1 MKGLILALVLI
12 ALLPGCLDGGIPEET
27 TSSVPTTAPTTVS
40 SISSTTSSSTSTLP
54 TSSTTSS
61 TTIGSTSL
69 SSTTSS
75 TTTIEEVIVCTLN
88 TDCGDDGIK
97 VTRNYTCKDNDMY
110 TQYLTFTCRGSG
122 TPDAQCIGKEHV
134 ELILSAGAN
143 EQCIEDKPFFEFLGD
158 EGTYDGPAAHT
169 YASLHG
175 INASKYTKF
184 KHDGDYRFRL
194 GTIISRK
201 SRIIGAYLHIIKPDD
216 SRLEW
221 FITNELGL
229 PYIIVDDM
237 RIGITSI
244 RITEEEKFATIWI
257 KVVGA

>member
-1 MKGLILALVLI
+1 MI
-12 ALLPGCLDGGIPEET
+12 A
-27 TSSVPTTAPTTVS
+27 
-40 SISSTTSSSTSTLP
+40 
-54 TSSTTSS
+54 
-61 TTIGSTSL
+61 
-69 SSTTSS
+69 
-75 TTTIEEVIVCTLN
+75 CTLN

-110 TQYLTFTCRGSG
+110 TQYLTFTCRRAG
-122 TPDAQCIGKEHV
+122 TPEAQCIGKEHV
-134 ELILSAGAN
+134 ELILSAGEN

-158 EGTYDGPAAHT
+158 EGTYKGPAAHT
-169 YASLHG
+169 YASLHA
-175 INASKYTKF
+175 INASKYMKF

-201 SRIIGAYLHIIKPDD
+201 SRIIGAYLDIIKPDG
-216 SRLEW
+216 SKLEW

-244 RITEEEKFATIWI
+244 SITEDEKFATIWI

>member
-1 MKGLILALVLI
+1 MKRLVLVLI
-12 ALLPGCLDGGIPEET
+12 LIALIPGCLDEVPEET

-40 SISSTTSSSTSTLP
+40 STTPSSTNSISTLP

-69 SSTTSS
+69 SSTTTS
-75 TTTIEEVIVCTLN
+75 IEEVIACTLN
-88 TDCGDDGIK
+88 TDCGDDGIR

-110 TQYLTFTCRGSG
+110 TQYLTFTCRRSG

-158 EGTYDGPAAHT
+158 EGTYDGPAAHPYST
-169 YASLHG
+169 LHG

-184 KHDGDYRFRL
+184 RHDGDYRFRL

-229 PYIIVDDM
+229 PYIVVDDM
-237 RIGITSI
+237 RIGISSI
-244 RITEEEKFATIWI
+244 RITEDEKYATIWI
-257 KVVGA
+257 KVIGA

>member
-1 MKGLILALVLI
+1 MKGLVLALILI
-12 ALLPGCLDGGIPEET
+12 ALLPGCLEEVSEET
-27 TSSVPTTAPTTVS
+27 TSSVPTTVPSTVS
-40 SISSTTSSSTSTLP
+40 SISSTTSSSTSTFP
-54 TSSTTSS
+54 TSSTSTSSTTSS
-61 TTIGSTSL
+61 T
-69 SSTTSS
+69 SS
-75 TTTIEEVIVCTLN
+75 TTTTSIEEVIACVTN
-88 TDCGDDGIK
+88 NDCGDDGMQIMK
-97 VTRNYTCKDNDMY
+97 NYTCKDNDMY
-110 TQYLTFTCRGSG
+110 KVYLTFTCRRAG
-122 TPDAQCIGKEHV
+122 TPKAQCIGKQHS
-134 ELILSAGAN
+134 ELILSAEKD

-158 EGTYDGPAAHT
+158 EGTYKGPAAHT

-184 KHDGDYRFRL
+184 KHDGDYKFRL

-229 PYIIVDDM
+229 PYIVVDDM
-237 RIGITSI
+237 RIGISSI
-244 RITEEEKFATIWI
+244 SITEEEKYATIWI

>member
-1 MKGLILALVLI
+1 MKRLILALVLI
-12 ALLPGCLDGGIPEET
+12 ALIPGCLDEVPEET
-27 TSSVPTTAPTTVS
+27 TSSVPTTVPSTVS
-40 SISSTTSSSTSTLP
+40 SIPSTTTSSTSTSSTTIGI

-61 TTIGSTSL
+61 T
-69 SSTTSS
+69 SS
-75 TTTIEEVIVCTLN
+75 TTTTSIEEVIACTLN

-110 TQYLTFTCRGSG
+110 TQYLTFTCRRPG

-134 ELILSAGAN
+134 ELILSAGKD

-158 EGTYDGPAAHT
+158 EGTYKGPAAHS
-169 YASLHG
+169 YANLYG
-175 INASKYTKF
+175 INASKYMRF
-184 KHDGDYRFRL
+184 KHDGDYKFRL
-194 GTIISRK
+194 GKIISRK

-229 PYIIVDDM
+229 PYIVVDDM

-244 RITEEEKFATIWI
+244 SITEEEKYATIWI